1 MTESQDRTATTQWEA
16 LLELPDE
23 ERIERMVETYQALAG
38 MGQSE
43 RRSALE
49 EQIGV
54 VYRMDDANLRAMTE
68 SRLRAWLRMDP
79 ETAKP
84 VAEEFEA
91 VLDDMP
97 AEIAMRRVTVV
108 QLVSMRLSP
117 EEREQLRALVPRVMG
132 NEPHQMGSQPAASD
146 QEPRRPWWAFWRK
159 S

>member
-1 MTESQDRTATTQWEA
+1 MTESQDGTATTQWEA
-16 LLELPDE
+16 LLDLPDE

-38 MGQSE
+38 MSQSE

-54 VYRMDDANLRAMTE
+54 VYRMDDPNLRAMTE

-79 ETAKP
+79 ETARP

-91 VLDDMP
+91 VLDEMP

-117 EEREQLRALVPRVMG
+117 EEREQLRGLVPRVMG
-132 NEPHQMGSQPAASD
+132 NEPHQLGGDAAASN